1 MSGWGNTGCI
11 PRRPYWNFRSKMEG
25 GVSRTG
31 PKFTN
36 QPKKSLGPTV
46 YFHKFMPS
54 TLINTPM
61 GKVLTICLTL
71 VAGPIFGQNGPQ
83 DIYGFQVETLQ
94 GETFD
99 LGSLK
104 GKKVMIVNTASKCGL
119 TRQYEQ
125 LQELYQRYQTDGFV
139 ILGFPANNFA
149 GQEPGSNEEIEEFCK
164 ANYGVSFPMMAK
176 ISVKGEDMHP
186 LYKFLTQKERNG
198 FQDS

>member
-1 MSGWGNTGCI
+1 
-11 PRRPYWNFRSKMEG
+11 
-25 GVSRTG
+25 
-31 PKFTN
+31 
-36 QPKKSLGPTV
+36 
-46 YFHKFMPS
+46 
-54 TLINTPM
+54 M

-119 TRQYEQ
+119 TPQYEQ

-198 FQDS
+198 FQDSEVEWNFQKYLIDETGHLAKVILPKTLPTDPQVIAWIEQ